1 MYNITLLLRICLVL
15 LLSGNLLANQHEPTH
30 NLVSFSVDANV
41 EVDNDILVAVVYTQR
56 DGSKPAQLSD
66 AVNRTIAWA
75 IEQAKAV
82 PDTKVQTQNYNT
94 HPIYKNGALTGWRAN
109 QSIRL
114 ESRDAAQLSE
124 LIGTLQQQLAVQ
136 SIGFEVSDDSRRVAN
151 ENLITAALKRF
162 RERAELVRRELG
174 RNTLRFVRI
183 DVNTSG
189 SRPPRPMMRSM
200 ATEAD
205 SIRVAAP
212 PLAAGTQEVTVNV
225 SGTIELSED

>member
-1 MYNITLLLRICLVL
+1 MHYTNLLLRLCLVL
-15 LLSGNLLANQHEPTH
+15 LLSGNLLANQHDPTH

-66 AVNRTIAWA
+66 EVNRTIAWA

-82 PDTKVQTQNYNT
+82 PDVKVQTQNYNT
-94 HPIYKNGALTGWRAN
+94 HPVYKNGTLTGWRVN

-124 LIGTLQQQLAVQ
+124 LVGTLQQQLAVQ
-136 SIGFEVSDDSRRVAN
+136 SIGFEVSDEARRAAN
-151 ENLITAALKRF
+151 DNLIAAALKRF
-162 RERAELVRRELG
+162 RERAELVRKELG
-174 RNTLRFVRI
+174 RSSHRIVRV
-183 DVNTSG
+183 DVNTS
-189 SRPPRPMMRSM
+189 SSQPPRPMMRSM
-200 ATEAD
+200 AMEAD
-205 SIRVAAP
+205 AMRVAAP
-212 PLAAGTQEVTVNV
+212 QLEAGTQDVTVNV